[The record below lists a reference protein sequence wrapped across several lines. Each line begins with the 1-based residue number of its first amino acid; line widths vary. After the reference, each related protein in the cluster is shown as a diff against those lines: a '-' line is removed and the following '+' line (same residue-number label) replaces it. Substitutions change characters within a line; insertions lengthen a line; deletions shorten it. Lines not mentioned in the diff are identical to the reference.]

1 MSLPGESREG
11 MQFSKRPN
19 CLSQLPTL
27 LMCSCLFSA
36 KLSILCSYLPLASL
50 SVFLPYFCS
59 FPNITQCF
67 SFTWQPWGP
76 LSLMAELRWVPL
88 QFERQNPGVAVS
100 STNAKLA
107 LRKRIVIE
115 SWHSLHSPVWNVQWD
130 TFGILQSFMC
140 SDHFPPFTAHLNFPK
155 FMEALV

>member
-1 MSLPGESREG
+1 MSLPGESCEG

-76 LSLMAELRWVPL
+76 PSLMAELRWVPL

-100 STNAKLA
+100 STNTKLA
-107 LRKRIVIE
+107 LRKRIVRE